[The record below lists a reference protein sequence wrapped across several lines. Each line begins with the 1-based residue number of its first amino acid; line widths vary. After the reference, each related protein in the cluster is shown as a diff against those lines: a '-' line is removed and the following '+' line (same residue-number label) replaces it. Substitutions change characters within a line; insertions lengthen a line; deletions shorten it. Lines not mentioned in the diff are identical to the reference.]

1 MRVSAFRRDDGL
13 YLSVADKGIGIAAND
28 IPKALERFG
37 QLDTDPNRQHE
48 GAGLGLP
55 IAQHLMELHGG
66 TLRISSEPNEGTTVT
81 VTFPTRRIVRERTSI
96 PVRAA

>member
-1 MRVSAFRRDDGL
+1 
-13 YLSVADKGIGIAAND
+13 LSVADKGIGIAPSD
-28 IPKALERFG
+28 IPTALERFG

-66 TLRISSEPNEGTTVT
+66 TLRISSEPGAGTTVT
-81 VTFPTRRIVRERTSI
+81 VKFPARRIVRDRSSTSI
-96 PVRAA
+96 RVA